1 MMAVALALARSGPSR
16 RAPPACALAAT
27 RRVARHAASASGG
40 GSAVG
45 RRARAPRFAGG
56 GAAAFPPGARA
67 SAHASGPSAP
77 DALTPAA
84 RSRPGP
90 ALTLPAPGVVHLWLV
105 DPHGPASDPST
116 LAFYERRCLA
126 PEEAAALRDGAP
138 MTDAARRQAI
148 QSKALT
154 RCVLA
159 RYCGEDVA
167 PASLRFAYGEHG
179 KPALVAVE
187 SDDSD
192 RASSSSEEEETS
204 AAASSSLAPP
214 PPIRF
219 SVSHCA
225 NLLALAV
232 TTAPP
237 GSRESKQRTFP
248 AGAAVPFAAS
258 HEVGVDCEDET
269 RRTSG
274 SCDRLA
280 SRWLS
285 DAEANSLARVEGERE
300 RAATFMR
307 LWTLKEAY
315 VKALGTGIAAHP
327 LKGFDVELLTSDDG
341 EDEDAEDEARARG
354 SAETGR
360 ESSSGSGG
368 TPGGTTPRAA
378 RVRLTERSGS
388 SESERSAWARSA
400 GSWRFAL
407 VRPRRGANE
416 IASVCAWIEEEGG
429 GEEGG
434 DGEGPRG
441 PRGTPRGAP
450 EMVVRWTVP
459 GRGGDADVEGEHEL
473 VAASG

>member
-148 QSKALT
+148 HSKALT

-187 SDDSD
+187 SDHSD
-192 RASSSSEEEETS
+192 RASSSSEEETS

-237 GSRESKQRTFP
+237 GSRESKQQKFP

-341 EDEDAEDEARARG
+341 EDEDTEDEARARG

-360 ESSSGSGG
+360 AASSGSGG

-441 PRGTPRGAP
+441 PRGAPRGAP

>member
-1 MMAVALALARSGPSR
+1 
-16 RAPPACALAAT
+16 
-27 RRVARHAASASGG
+27 
-40 GSAVG
+40 
-45 RRARAPRFAGG
+45 
-56 GAAAFPPGARA
+56 
-67 SAHASGPSAP
+67 
-77 DALTPAA
+77 
-84 RSRPGP
+84 
-90 ALTLPAPGVVHLWLV
+90 
-105 DPHGPASDPST
+105 
-116 LAFYERRCLA
+116 
-126 PEEAAALRDGAP
+126 

-154 RCVLA
+154 RCILA

-187 SDDSD
+187 SDSD
-192 RASSSSEEEETS
+192 RASSSEEEDS
-204 AAASSSLAPP
+204 AASSLAPP

-225 NLLALAV
+225 HLLALAV

-237 GSRESKQRTFP
+237 GSRESKRKFP
-248 AGAAVPFAAS
+248 AGAAVPFAAP

-285 DAEANSLARVEGERE
+285 DVEAALLARVEGERE

-327 LKGFDVELLTSDDG
+327 LKGFDVEFLTSDDR
-341 EDEDAEDEARARG
+341 EDEDAEDDAEGTEAG
-354 SAETGR
+354 SAEARQVRGR
-360 ESSSGSGG
+360 ESSSRHRKSSLGSG
-368 TPGGTTPRAA
+368 TPGGTPRAA

-388 SESERSAWARSA
+388 SARERSAWARSA

-416 IASVCAWIEEEGG
+416 IASVCAWIEEGG
-429 GEEGG
+429 GEEG
-434 DGEGPRG
+434 DGEGARG
-441 PRGTPRGAP
+441 PRGAPRGAP
-450 EMVVRWTVP
+450 GMVVRWTVP

-473 VAASG
+473 IAASG